1 VSSHVPSRFDFLKKS
16 GSGDDISESGAES
29 AINEQ
34 LLLMELLELLDN
46 TASCSRLVSTDD
58 VQKRG

>member
-1 VSSHVPSRFDFLKKS
+1 VKES

-29 AINEQ
+29 AMTEQ
-34 LLLMELLELLDN
+34 LLLMELLELLAD